1 MKEKEEGLNLNLDY
15 SKLKQIASNDENV
28 IPVAVQNVE
37 TGDVLIVAYV
47 NQKALDY
54 TIKNK
59 VAAFWST
66 SRNELWVK
74 GSTSG
79 DTLELVDVRVNCD
92 QNSLLYRVI
101 PKNINACHT
110 DRPTCYYRKIKSSK
124 MEFIHE

>member
-15 SKLKQIASNDENV
+15 SKLKQIASIDEDV
-28 IPVAVQNVE
+28 IPVAVQNIE

-59 VAAFWST
+59 VATFWST
-66 SRNELWVK
+66 SRNEIWVK

-79 DTLELVDVRVNCD
+79 NTLELVDVRVNCD

-101 PKNINACHT
+101 SKIKNACHT

>member
-1 MKEKEEGLNLNLDY
+1 MEEKEEGLNLNLDY
-15 SKLKQIASNDENV
+15 SKLKQIASIDEDV
-28 IPVAVQNVE
+28 IPVAVQNIE

-59 VAAFWST
+59 VATFWST
-66 SRNELWVK
+66 SRNEIWVK

-79 DTLELVDVRVNCD
+79 NTLELVDVRVNCD

-101 PKNINACHT
+101 PENKNACHT